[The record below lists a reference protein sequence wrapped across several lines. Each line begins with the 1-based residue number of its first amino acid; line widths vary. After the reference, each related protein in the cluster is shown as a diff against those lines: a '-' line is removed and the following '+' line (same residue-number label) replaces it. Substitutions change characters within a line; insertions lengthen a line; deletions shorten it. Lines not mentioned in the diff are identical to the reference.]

1 MNDTWTIGE
10 LAEQA
15 ADLLASHPSRS
26 GRGRDVPNERLIR
39 WYTTIGLLDPPLAR
53 RGRVALYGARHL
65 LQLVAAKRRQA
76 DGRTIAEIQAE
87 LTGAT
92 DKTLSA
98 IADIPMPS
106 SAPAAETRE
115 RFWSARP
122 ASPALDS
129 HEPAARESGPEPRGG
144 AEGAGVV
151 HGVRLAPGVTVLL
164 DGGRAPVAADLPSL
178 AEAAAPLLAV
188 LAARGLAPAVC
199 VPDEE
204 SDSTP
209 EGSQS

>member
-1 MNDTWTIGE
+1 MSDTWTIGE

-15 ADLLASHPSRS
+15 ADLLGSWTPRS

-53 RGRVALYGARHL
+53 RGRIALYGTRHL

-98 IADIPMPS
+98 IAGIPAPHGVPS
-106 SAPAAETRE
+106 TETRE
-115 RFWSARP
+115 RFWAAQP
-122 ASPALDS
+122 ASPAPGS
-129 HEPAARESGPEPRGG
+129 HEARENEPEPRE
-144 AEGAGVV
+144 EGEGVGIV
-151 HGVRLAPGVTVLL
+151 HGVRLAAGVTLL
-164 DGGRAPVAADLPSL
+164 LGGGRAPVAADLPSL
-178 AEAAAPLLAV
+178 AEAAEPLLAA
-188 LAARGLAPAVC
+188 LAARGLAPAR
-199 VPDEE
+199 VPDVEPNPTPKE
-204 SDSTP
+204 SPS
-209 EGSQS
+209 

>member
-15 ADLLASHPSRS
+15 ADLLGPQPSRS

-53 RGRVALYGARHL
+53 RGRIALYGSRHL

-98 IADIPMPS
+98 IAGIPMPRS
-106 SAPAAETRE
+106 TPSTETRE
-115 RFWSARP
+115 RFWAAQP
-122 ASPALDS
+122 ASPTLDS
-129 HEPAARESGPEPRGG
+129 REPAARENGPEPGEE
-144 AEGAGVV
+144 AEGAGIV
-151 HGVRLAPGVTVLL
+151 HGVRLAAGVTLLL
-164 DGGRAPVAADLPSL
+164 DGGRAPEAADLPSL
-178 AEAAAPLLAV
+178 AEAAAPLLAA
-188 LAARGLAPAVC
+188 LAARGLAPAR
-199 VPDEE
+199 VPDMELNP
-204 SDSTP
+204 TP
-209 EGSQS
+209 KESQS

>member
-1 MNDTWTIGE
+1 
-10 LAEQA
+10 
-15 ADLLASHPSRS
+15 
-26 GRGRDVPNERLIR
+26 VPNERLIR

-76 DGRTIAEIQAE
+76 DGRTIAEIQSE

-98 IADIPMPS
+98 IADIPMPRR
-106 SAPAAETRE
+106 APSTETHA
-115 RFWSARP
+115 RFWAAQP

-129 HEPAARESGPEPRGG
+129 HEPAARESGPEPREE
-144 AEGAGVV
+144 AEGAGIV

-164 DGGRAPVAADLPSL
+164 DGGRAPVAGDLPSL
-178 AEAAAPLLAV
+178 VEAAAPLLAV
-188 LAARGLAPAVC
+188 LAARGLAPAAR